1 LPAATGYSWFAQ
13 QQYVAYLKAAKR
25 GNRMPYKINVSKYAY
40 EARTY
45 YEEVRGKQ
53 EAKEVHKFCEARN
66 YVEEIQRQTRDKPR
80 EYDGQNI
87 HEDRSCTM

>member
-1 LPAATGYSWFAQ
+1 
-13 QQYVAYLKAAKR
+13 
-25 GNRMPYKINVSKYAY
+25 MPYKINVRKYTY

-45 YEEVRGKQ
+45 YEEVRGKK

-87 HEDRSCTM
+87 REDRSCTM

>member
-1 LPAATGYSWFAQ
+1 MASRHWIFLVRPAAIPSLSQGCQ
-13 QQYVAYLKAAKR
+13 ER
-25 GNRMPYKINVSKYAY
+25 DRMPYKINVRKYAY

-45 YEEVRGKQ
+45 YGEVRGKRQ
-53 EAKEVHKFCEARN
+53 AKEVHKFCEARN